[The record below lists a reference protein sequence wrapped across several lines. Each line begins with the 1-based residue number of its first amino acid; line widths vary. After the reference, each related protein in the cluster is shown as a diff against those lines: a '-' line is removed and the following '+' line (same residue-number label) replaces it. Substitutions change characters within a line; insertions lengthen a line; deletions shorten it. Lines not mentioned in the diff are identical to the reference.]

1 MIEERYELAMERI
14 RKIRFEE
21 TVKSPFRKYF
31 QKMAEFA
38 VLIDAVREE
47 LLKGEYQKAGLAEL
61 AEWNKRLYQDILPG
75 QYETSYANPSYAVEQ
90 LGEEFGRILSFLYTE
105 LRGAIA

>member
-38 VLIDAVREE
+38 V
-47 LLKGEYQKAGLAEL
+47 
-61 AEWNKRLYQDILPG
+61 
-75 QYETSYANPSYAVEQ
+75 
-90 LGEEFGRILSFLYTE
+90 F
-105 LRGAIA
+105 